1 MLVAAWL
8 RVQGAE
14 EGQEE
19 DEEEW
24 SDAQDSWEDEPIEAH
39 LAAAGMQVSCWA
51 PRHADEALVLSSG

>member
-1 MLVAAWL
+1 M
-8 RVQGAE
+8 QGAE